1 MDKKVCAHTHA
12 NTYSG
17 ILFSHKEDENL
28 AVCNY
33 MDKIW
38 GKYTN
43 WNKPDRE
50 RQLLYNFISLTHL

>member
-1 MDKKVCAHTHA
+1 MHA
-12 NTYSG
+12 YTYSG

-28 AVCNY
+28 AIFNY
-33 MDKIW
+33 VDKTW

-50 RQLLYNFISLTHL
+50 RQLLYDFISLTHL